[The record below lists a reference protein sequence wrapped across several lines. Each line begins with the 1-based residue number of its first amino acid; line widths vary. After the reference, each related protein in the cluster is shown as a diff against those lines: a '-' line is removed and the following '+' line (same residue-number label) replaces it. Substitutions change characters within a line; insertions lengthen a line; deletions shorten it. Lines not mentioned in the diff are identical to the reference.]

1 MGALVLSL
9 VGSVVLGGGLWALI
23 GSRLKLA
30 KDSLQND
37 ILNFLVYFFAVLVV
51 LFPIIIFVLAA

>member
-23 GSRLKLA
+23 GSKLKLA

-37 ILNFLVYFFAVLVV
+37 VLNFAVYVLAVLVV
-51 LFPIIIFVLAA
+51 LFPIIIFVLA

>member
-9 VGSVVLGGGLWALI
+9 VGSVVLGGGLWALV

-37 ILNFLVYFFAVLVV
+37 ILNFVVYLLAVLIV
-51 LFPIIIFVLAA
+51 LFPIVIFVLA

>member
-23 GSRLKLA
+23 GSKLKLA

-37 ILNFLVYFFAVLVV
+37 VLNFAVYFLAVLVV
-51 LFPIIIFVLAA
+51 LFPIIVFVLA

>member
-1 MGALVLSL
+1 MGALVLTL
-9 VGSVVLGGGLWALI
+9 VGSVILGGASWALI

-37 ILNFLVYFFAVLVV
+37 ILNFVVYFLVVLVV
-51 LFPIIIFVLAA
+51 LFPIIVFVLG